1 MFLYCACVYIYI
13 YTVYIWI
20 GMAWYGSKNGR
31 MDRSGRME
39 RVVMRTRWDGM
50 DHGDRGSRVGSGYGI
65 WVLQLEPRP
74 YMYYIYTHNNYIYNI
89 ILYCKYLYLYANTNI
104 YSIDTSYPS
113 THLSCLLQRCL
124 WSLCPILPGHR
135 IFGVTL
141 EEELVAHVVHN
152 HILRARGVQ
161 LGSSTCSK
169 WT

>member
-13 YTVYIWI
+13 YSIYMNRY
-20 GMAWYGSKNGR
+20 GMVWPKKRTYGSFRTYGT
-31 MDRSGRME
+31 SGYADSLR
-39 RVVMRTRWDGM
+39 RY
-50 DHGDRGSRVGSGYGI
+50 GSWGSGITRGFRVWI

-135 IFGVTL
+135 IFGVTV